1 MNSGSP
7 KKPVPTIDFD
17 DDSDD
22 AFSARPR
29 NLRRK
34 KKRRLL
40 SSTAK
45 YRLRLIGMG
54 LGGVLFAFVAFRFM
68 QKVVHP
74 YRLGNEV
81 AQQVEAAREQYNRQK
96 KENAVLEQRLAF
108 LRSKEGA
115 EVEARRANFHLKGET
130 VYLLPTPTAPETQ
143 SGTGKQ

>member
-1 MNSGSP
+1 MNPGNP
-7 KKPVPTIDFD
+7 KKPATPIDFD

-54 LGGVLFAFVAFRFM
+54 LGGMLFAFVAFRFM

-81 AQQVEAAREQYNRQK
+81 GQQVAAAHQQYDRQE
-96 KENAVLEQRLAF
+96 KENASLEHRLNF

-115 EVEARRANFHLKGET
+115 EVEARRANFHLKGEK
-130 VYLLPTPTAPETQ
+130 VYLLTTVPETE
-143 SGTGKQ
+143 KQ